1 MKFQLKFFA
10 LPLVF
15 ILIVAIV
22 VGCGCKAEDEDGKF
36 SSKDKIN
43 LTYWRLFDDRD
54 TIQPII
60 DEYQKKNKNITITY
74 KKFSYEDYE
83 RQAIDELAAGKGPDI
98 WMIQNDWL
106 PRHKDKLTPMPEEM
120 MNTETYRTTFVDVAT
135 DDLVDDNR
143 IYGIPLTVDSLALF
157 WNKDLF
163 NKAGISQPP
172 ATWDD
177 LIKDVSRLT
186 KTRGNTV
193 NQSAMALGTATNVSS
208 AANILSWLMMQNG
221 ATMIDEAKN
230 QAIFN
235 ARHKTEDGQAY
246 YPGISALEFYTSF
259 ADPAKQ
265 TYSWNSSMLNS
276 IDAFL
281 NSKAAMVLAPSF
293 QVKMLQVKSQSKT
306 PKLQFDVAPAPQI
319 KDGITVNAAT
329 YFAEVVSKNC
339 ENPDAAWDFLTFLS
353 DKENMQK
360 YHEATQRPPSRK
372 DLVEGF
378 ANEQYYGV
386 FSVQAPS
393 AKSFYKVDSNGVDR
407 IFVEMITSVNN
418 GEKAKDAID
427 KAASEITKLMSGQK
441 AGGEE

>member
-15 ILIVAIV
+15 ILIVAII
-22 VGCGCKAEDEDGKF
+22 VGCGCKTEDENGKF

-43 LTYWRLFDDRD
+43 LTYWRLFDDRE

-60 DEYQKKNKNITITY
+60 DEYQKKNKSVTITY

-135 DDLVDDNR
+135 DDFVDDNR

-186 KTRGNTV
+186 K
-193 NQSAMALGTATNVSS
+193 
-208 AANILSWLMMQNG
+208 
-221 ATMIDEAKN
+221 
-230 QAIFN
+230 
-235 ARHKTEDGQAY
+235 
-246 YPGISALEFYTSF
+246 P
-259 ADPAKQ
+259 
-265 TYSWNSSMLNS
+265 
-276 IDAFL
+276 
-281 NSKAAMVLAPSF
+281 
-293 QVKMLQVKSQSKT
+293 
-306 PKLQFDVAPAPQI
+306 
-319 KDGITVNAAT
+319 
-329 YFAEVVSKNC
+329 
-339 ENPDAAWDFLTFLS
+339 
-353 DKENMQK
+353 
-360 YHEATQRPPSRK
+360 EATPLASRQWHWGQQLM
-372 DLVEGF
+372 LV
-378 ANEQYYGV
+378 Q
-386 FSVQAPS
+386 Q
-393 AKSFYKVDSNGVDR
+393 R
-407 IFVEMITSVNN
+407 IF
-418 GEKAKDAID
+418 
-427 KAASEITKLMSGQK
+427 
-441 AGGEE
+441 

>member
-1 MKFQLKFFA
+1 
-10 LPLVF
+10 
-15 ILIVAIV
+15 
-22 VGCGCKAEDEDGKF
+22 
-36 SSKDKIN
+36 
-43 LTYWRLFDDRD
+43 
-54 TIQPII
+54 
-60 DEYQKKNKNITITY
+60 
-74 KKFSYEDYE
+74 
-83 RQAIDELAAGKGPDI
+83 
-98 WMIQNDWL
+98 
-106 PRHKDKLTPMPEEM
+106 
-120 MNTETYRTTFVDVAT
+120 
-135 DDLVDDNR
+135 
-143 IYGIPLTVDSLALF
+143 
-157 WNKDLF
+157 
-163 NKAGISQPP
+163 
-172 ATWDD
+172 
-177 LIKDVSRLT
+177 
-186 KTRGNTV
+186 
-193 NQSAMALGTATNVSS
+193 MALGTATNVSS

-259 ADPAKQ
+259 ANPAKQ
-265 TYSWNSSMLNS
+265 TYSWNSSMPNS

-329 YFAEVVSKNC
+329 YFAEVISKNC

-353 DKENMQK
+353 SKENMQK

-393 AKSFYKVDSNGVDR
+393 AKSFYKVDSNEVNR
-407 IFVEMITSVNN
+407 IFIEMITSVNN
-418 GEKAKDAID
+418 GEKVKDAID
-427 KAASEITKLMSGQK
+427 KAASETTKLMSGQK
-441 AGGEE
+441 AGSEE